1 MRRFSPVLSGALL
14 AAALTFA
21 SPLGCGAL
29 AAEGQPHPPKQKWGF
44 AGVFGT
50 FDRAQLQRGFKVYR
64 DVCQSCHAMSL
75 VAFRNLSQRGGPEFS
90 DAQVKA
96 LAAEYKI
103 KEIDDKGES
112 VERAGR
118 PSDRFPSPFPN
129 VQAAA
134 SANGG
139 KAPPDFSVLA
149 KARTYESGFP
159 KFIFDAIPFLSYQEQ
174 GPDYIHAFLNGYVDA
189 PADVKLP
196 EGTNYNTYFPSHFTV
211 MPKPLSDGQVE
222 YPKGP
227 DGKSPVPETVDQYA
241 KDVAAFM
248 NWASDM
254 HMERRKYAGFI
265 VLVWLAGLSVLLYFV
280 KKKVW
285 AGLGHG
291 GSQAATR
298 A

>member
-1 MRRFSPVLSGALL
+1 MRRISPVLSGALL
-14 AAALTFA
+14 AGALTLVGPVGSA
-21 SPLGCGAL
+21 RVL
-29 AAEGQPHPPKQKWGF
+29 AAEGQAHPPKQKWSF

-64 DVCQSCHAMSL
+64 DVCQSCHSMNL
-75 VAFRNLSQRGGPEFS
+75 VAFRNLSQRGGPEFTE
-90 DAQVKA
+90 AQVKA
-96 LAAEYKI
+96 LAADYKI
-103 KEIDDKGES
+103 KDLDDKGES
-112 VERAGR
+112 IERPGR

-134 SANGG
+134 AANGG

-149 KARTYESGFP
+149 KARTFESGFP
-159 KFIFDAIPFLSYQEQ
+159 KFLFDAMPFLTYQEQ
-174 GPDYIHAFLNGYVDA
+174 GPDYIHALLNGYVDP
-189 PADVKLP
+189 PADVKPP
-196 EGTNYNTYFPSHFTV
+196 EGTNYNTYFPGHFTA

-227 DGKSPVPETVDQYA
+227 DGKSPVPETVDQYG

-248 NWASDM
+248 VWAAEP
-254 HMERRKYAGFI
+254 HMERRKYVGFV

-285 AGLGHG
+285 AGLGK
-291 GSQAATR
+291 GSEASART
-298 A
+298 